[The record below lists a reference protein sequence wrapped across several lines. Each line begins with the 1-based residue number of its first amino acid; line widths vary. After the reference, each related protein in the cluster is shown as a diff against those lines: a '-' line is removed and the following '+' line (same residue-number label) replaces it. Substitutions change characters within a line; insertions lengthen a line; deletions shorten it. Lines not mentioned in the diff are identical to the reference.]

1 MEKKGKGILGVLKK
15 ILKVYLFVVIL
26 GILLGV
32 ISEITGIGESKGIPE
47 NVLDYLGT
55 KDSEVYKTIDKSEF
69 SEIMDLG
76 WYSYS
81 DDESGLPGIDLVD
94 GQVYSVWIRST
105 TDTSYHINGLRCG
118 DSVEQLEQCMNK
130 LKASKTEDYLEE
142 MPFLDGDVF
151 GYRTIR
157 TIEYL
162 CRYKEEDVLFQVYI
176 SNGFVDDIFAMY
188 VTD

>member
-1 MEKKGKGILGVLKK
+1 MLKKVLKFFLFMI
-15 ILKVYLFVVIL
+15 ILD
-26 GILLGV
+26 ILLGA
-32 ISEITGIGESKGIPE
+32 IYAITGIGESKGIPE

-81 DDESGLPGIDLVD
+81 DDGSGLPDIDLVD
-94 GQVYSVWIRST
+94 GQVYGVGIGST

-118 DSVEQLEQCMNK
+118 DSVEQLEQCMNE

-151 GYRTIR
+151 EYRTYRI
-157 TIEYL
+157 IEYS
-162 CRYKEEDVLFQVYI
+162 CQYKEKDVSLMVIIF
-176 SNGFVDDIFAMY
+176 NGFVNSIYASY
-188 VTD
+188 EYN